1 MLSLCRS
8 ACSSQALVA
17 AFEDFKAA
25 VEESKRPVHI
35 VGSPAPAT
43 IASKPRPAPIAPA
56 AQPALTKEL
65 AAKDK
70 TIESKEAALAS
81 KEMEITSMRGQ
92 LNVAIEEKTK
102 SMQAIIDGAK
112 AQGVC
117 MHLHLHLQCTIHHS
131 VICFHA
137 FLPQVVPTRSQKS
150 LPTCVTKT

>member
-25 VEESKRPVHI
+25 VEESKRSVHI

-92 LNVAIEEKTK
+92 LNEAIEEKTK

-117 MHLHLHLQCTIHHS
+117 MHLHLHW
-131 VICFHA
+131 
-137 FLPQVVPTRSQKS
+137 
-150 LPTCVTKT
+150 

>member
-8 ACSSQALVA
+8 ARSSQALLA

-25 VEESKRPVHI
+25 IEESKRPALNVEEQH
-35 VGSPAPAT
+35 AT

-56 AQPALTKEL
+56 AQPAALTKQL

-81 KEMEITSMRGQ
+81 KEMEIAAIRDK
-92 LNVAIEEKTK
+92 LNEAMEEKTK
-102 SMQAIIDGAK
+102 SMMAIIEGAK

-117 MHLHLHLQCTIHHS
+117 MHLHLQW
-131 VICFHA
+131 
-137 FLPQVVPTRSQKS
+137 
-150 LPTCVTKT
+150 